1 MELFVFSFLGLGAAF
16 GAMALGVLAGRGPL
30 RRGCGSAAA
39 EACAACTRPCPRRAT
54 DRSRGEAGP

>member
-1 MELFVFSFLGLGAAF
+1 MELFVFSFLGLCAAF

-39 EACAACTRPCPRRAT
+39 EACVACTRPCPRRAERRAR
-54 DRSRGEAGP
+54 DEVGP